1 MKRTQFEF
9 LQDYTL
15 KNGLKVKKGEVLSA
29 RKSGTAS
36 KPRWMFEWYE
46 GIDAQKEAEGE
57 GVFSIYESEIDK
69 IAKQVT
75 SGLKRI
81 KDEPV
86 KTTDTKTTDT
96 KKVDNVNP
104 TGETIVKKTPF
115 FKNPTNVLLLALGM
129 VGAGFGIYFFT
140 KKK

>member
-9 LQDYTL
+9 LQDYTT

-29 RKSGTAS
+29 RKGGTKS

-81 KDEPV
+81 KEPV
-86 KTTDTKTTDT
+86 KTPETKN
-96 KKVDNVNP
+96 VGSNVNP
-104 TGETIVKKTPF
+104 TGDTTVKKTPF
-115 FKNPTNVLLLALGM
+115 FKNPTNVLLLALGI